1 MKIFIKFYVLIFLV
15 SILNGC
21 GERTIKMDYPETK
34 KLDLVETIF
43 GETIEDPYRWLED
56 FTSDESREW
65 VEKQNTITDR
75 FLTNPHQKRIK
86 KELED
91 IWVSD
96 QISVPYKKANKTFYF
111 LNDGKQQQ
119 SVFMVRGCDDCEAK
133 VLLDPNNF
141 SKDGTISLGDVS
153 VSPDGK
159 KIAYSISD
167 GGSDWRTW
175 KVMDIETKEELV
187 DKIEWSKFSYATW
200 ESDSSGFY
208 YQKYKKPDE
217 ALADVNRSPQLYFHK
232 LSEAQ
237 KEDKLIY
244 QDEQNPDRS
253 WSISVPEEGSYRVL
267 SIGEGTDERN
277 LVYIQFDKGAE
288 FIPVI
293 KEFEATYNFLGG
305 MNNTLWFYTTSDA
318 PRGKVVSLKIT
329 QDGQYSWHDVIGE
342 SNPISSVSIIGK
354 KIIINYLKDTITDI
368 KFFDLEGNYLSDLDF
383 PNSGSINGF
392 YGNIKDKTAY
402 FEFTNYTSP
411 EEVFEIDLGT
421 LSYEPYWKPDIPG
434 FNSDDYLSEM
444 QFYTSSDGT
453 QIPIH
458 IASQKG
464 LNIDKDTPVLLYGY
478 GGFNIPILPN
488 FSKTFYMWIKSGGVL
503 AIANLRGGSEYGEEW
518 HEAGMLLNKQNVFD
532 DFASAAKYL
541 HEEGVGSAETT
552 VSLGRS
558 NGGLLVAATLLQ
570 NPDLFKVAIPQVGV
584 LDMLRFH
591 KFTIGWAWTSDYG
604 EPDKEEDFFNLLS
617 YSPYHNIKED
627 VCYPTTLVTT
637 SSRDDRVVPAHSY
650 KFAAKLQDMQS
661 CDNPILLRVESRAG
675 HGAGTSKYKQIDE
688 IADIF
693 GYALSVIK
701 GN

>member
-1 MKIFIKFYVLIFLV
+1 MKIFIKFYVLFFLV
-15 SILNGC
+15 SFLNGC
-21 GERTIKMDYPETK
+21 GEGTIKMDYPETK

-43 GETIEDPYRWLED
+43 GERIEDPYRWLED
-56 FTSDESREW
+56 FTSIDSREW
-65 VEKQNTITDR
+65 VEKQNTLTDR

-153 VSPDGK
+153 VSPDGQ

-175 KVMDIETKEELV
+175 KVMDIETKEELA

-208 YQKYKKPDE
+208 YQKYEKPDE
-217 ALADVNRSPQLYFHK
+217 ALADVNRSPQLYFHR
-232 LSEAQ
+232 LSEDQ
-237 KEDKLIY
+237 KEDRLIY
-244 QDEQNPDRS
+244 QDKQNPDRS
-253 WSISVPEEGSYRVL
+253 WSISVPEEGKYRVL

-277 LVYIQFDKGAE
+277 LIYIQFDKGAE
-288 FIPVI
+288 FIPII
-293 KEFEATYNFLGG
+293 KEFEATYNFLAGL
-305 MNNTLWFYTTSDA
+305 NNTLWFYTTSDA
-318 PRGKVVSLKIT
+318 PRGKVVSLKIN

-342 SNPISSVSIIGK
+342 SGPISTVSIIGK
-354 KIIINYLKDTITDI
+354 KIIINYLKDTLTDV
-368 KFFDLEGNYLSDLDF
+368 KFFDLKGNYLSDLNF
-383 PNSGSINGF
+383 PNFGSINGF
-392 YGNIKDKTAY
+392 YGNIKTDTAY

-411 EEVFEIDLGT
+411 EEVYEIDLDT
-421 LSYEPYWKPDIPG
+421 LSYESYWKSDIPG
-434 FNSDDYLSEM
+434 FNADEYLSEM

-503 AIANLRGGSEYGEEW
+503 AVANLRGGSEYGEEW

-541 HEEGVGSAETT
+541 HKEGVGSSETT

-675 HGAGTSKYKQIDE
+675 HGAGTSKDKQIDE

>member
-1 MKIFIKFYVLIFLV
+1 MKILIRFYVLFFLV

-21 GERTIKMDYPETK
+21 GEGAAEMDYPETK
-34 KLDLVETIF
+34 KLNLVENIF
-43 GETIEDPYRWLED
+43 GKTIEDPYRWLED
-56 FTSDESREW
+56 FTSTDSREW
-65 VEKQNTITDR
+65 VEKQNILTDK
-75 FLTNPHQKRIK
+75 FLSNPYQNKLK

-96 QISVPYKKANKTFYF
+96 QISIPYKKKDKTFYF
-111 LNDGKQQQ
+111 FNDGKKQQ

-153 VSPDGK
+153 VSPDGQ

-175 KVMDIETKEELV
+175 KVMDIETKEELI

-208 YQKYKKPDE
+208 YQKYEKPDE
-217 ALADVNRSPQLYFHK
+217 ALADVNRSPQLFFHR

-253 WSISVPEEGSYRVL
+253 WSISVPEEGKYRVL

-305 MNNTLWFYTTSDA
+305 VNNTLWFYTTSDA

-342 SNPISSVSIIGK
+342 SNPISTVSIIGK
-354 KIIINYLKDTITDI
+354 KIIINYLKDTITEI

-383 PNSGSINGF
+383 PYSGSINGF
-392 YGNIKDKTAY
+392 YGNIKDNTTY

-411 EEVFEIDLGT
+411 EEVFEMDLET
-421 LSYEPYWKPDIPG
+421 LSYQPYWKSDIPG
-434 FNSDDYLSEM
+434 FNADEYLSEM
-444 QFYTSSDGT
+444 RFYSSSDGT

-503 AIANLRGGSEYGEEW
+503 AVANLRGGSEYGEEW
-518 HEAGMLLNKQNVFD
+518 HEGGMLLKKQNVFD
-532 DFASAAKYL
+532 DFASAAIYL
-541 HEEGVGSAETT
+541 HEEEIGSSETT

-604 EPDKEEDFFNLLS
+604 EPDKEEDFINLLS

-627 VCYPTTLVTT
+627 ICYPTTLITT
-637 SSRDDRVVPAHSY
+637 SSRDDRVVPSHSY
-650 KFAAKLQDMQS
+650 KFAAKLQEMQS

-675 HGAGTSKYKQIDE
+675 HGAGTSKDKQIDE

>member
-1 MKIFIKFYVLIFLV
+1 MKIFIKFYVLFFLV
-15 SILNGC
+15 SFLNGC
-21 GERTIKMDYPETK
+21 GEGTIKMDYPETK

-43 GETIEDPYRWLED
+43 GERIEDPYRWLED
-56 FTSDESREW
+56 FTSIDSREW
-65 VEKQNTITDR
+65 VEKQNTLTDR

-175 KVMDIETKEELV
+175 KVMDIETKEELA

-208 YQKYKKPDE
+208 YQKYEKPDE

-232 LSEAQ
+232 LSEDQ

-253 WSISVPEEGSYRVL
+253 WSISVPEEGKYRVL

-277 LVYIQFDKGAE
+277 LIYIQFDKGAE
-288 FIPVI
+288 FIPII
-293 KEFEATYNFLGG
+293 KEFEATYNFLAGL
-305 MNNTLWFYTTSDA
+305 NNTLWFYTTSDA
-318 PRGKVVSLKIT
+318 PRGKVVSLKIN

-342 SNPISSVSIIGK
+342 SGPISTVSIIGK
-354 KIIINYLKDTITDI
+354 KIIINYLKDTLTDV
-368 KFFDLEGNYLSDLDF
+368 KFFDLKGNYLSNLNF
-383 PNSGSINGF
+383 PNIGSINGF
-392 YGNIKDKTAY
+392 YGNINTKTAY

-411 EEVFEIDLGT
+411 EEVYEIDLDT
-421 LSYEPYWKPDIPG
+421 LSYESYWKSDIPG
-434 FNSDDYLSEM
+434 FNADEYLSEM

-541 HEEGVGSAETT
+541 HEEGVGSSETT

-675 HGAGTSKYKQIDE
+675 HGAGTSKDKQIDE